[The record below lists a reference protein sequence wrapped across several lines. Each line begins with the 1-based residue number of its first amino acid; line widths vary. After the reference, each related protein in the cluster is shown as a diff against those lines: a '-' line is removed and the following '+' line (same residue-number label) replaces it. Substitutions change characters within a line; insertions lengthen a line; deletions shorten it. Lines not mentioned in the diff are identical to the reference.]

1 MEINNVKSVLKTLIT
16 MHYDWLISDQCHLN
30 FISIS
35 HEWDFFSAKTILF
48 LYVYT
53 ITSVVLLLS
62 TSYNHST
69 ITTSFWNDGKASLEF
84 DNCNNEGRVTVLLD
98 GKEIGHS
105 TPNKES
111 TTVAFNVAEG
121 SVLSIKTDSSSI
133 IRLVDMKLECG
144 ETMIYQYDI

>member
-1 MEINNVKSVLKTLIT
+1 MSSSRSMEENGWNLENISTEDRLVLSKRGCWNLL
-16 MHYDWLISDQCHLN
+16 H
-30 FISIS
+30 
-35 HEWDFFSAKTILF
+35 TIDELKWMKQKW
-48 LYVYT
+48 
-53 ITSVVLLLS
+53 S
-62 TSYNHST
+62 NST

-144 ETMIYQYDI
+144 ETIIYQCDI